1 MSLMTETCTLVLA
14 GGPTGEYDRYG
25 EPVIGPP
32 RRESWPCWF
41 EPRTSGEDVRAADQ
55 QTDGY
60 WLYLPLGAPLTSA
73 DSVVLPVGEYEA
85 VGEPAYQPGGFLV
98 EGFLKTALERV
109 RG

>member
-1 MSLMTETCTLVLA
+1 MTETCTLVLA

-25 EPVIGPP
+25 EEIIS
-32 RRESWPCWF
+32 EATEEEWPCWY

-60 WLYLPLGAPLTSA
+60 WLYLPMDAPLSSA
-73 DSVVLPVGEYEA
+73 DAVRLPMGEYEA
-85 VGEPAYQPGGFLV
+85 VGEPAVQPGGFRV
-98 EGFLKTALERV
+98 PGFLKTALERV